1 MMKEENQI
9 GIALLLIRTD
19 KNKIKEQ
26 KKEKGNSDNGIGNQ
40 QWQSQNLSQGSI
52 LKTFFLLLK
61 NLKYINRYR

>member
-19 KNKIKEQ
+19 KNKIKDQ

>member
-40 QWQSQNLSQGSI
+40 QWQSQNLSQGQD
-52 LKTFFLLLK
+52 
-61 NLKYINRYR
+61 

>member
-26 KKEKGNSDNGIGNQ
+26 KKEKRNSDNGIGNQ